1 MWFPCNKCAILVIQ
15 DDYNVS
21 DQVCNL
27 FIFYLSKNISELEL
41 GLRIKATRNNRIL
54 MLEDNRALLVIKN
67 GWNELLSGI

>member
-1 MWFPCNKCAILVIQ
+1 MH
-15 DDYNVS
+15 DDYNVC
-21 DQVCNL
+21 DQVLNL

-67 GWNELLSGI
+67 GRSELSSGI